1 MQKQPT
7 VIELKNV
14 SFQYGEAL
22 ILKDISLSFA
32 KGGFY
37 ILMGP
42 NGGGKTT
49 LLNLIMG
56 LLTPK
61 TGTILVQGAPPEQMR
76 CSIGYVPQTL
86 LFDALFPLTVLECVL
101 MGHLSQLS
109 WYGKYPKS
117 VKDNALYLLNSLG
130 ILGLKNRTV
139 GSLSGGQRQRT
150 FLARALL
157 CDPDILL
164 LDEPTSGLDMEA
176 SAFIQS
182 KLQEIRGKKTILMVT
197 HSLSEMTQS
206 IDQAICISTTATLI
220 SNNQLCK
227 HYAMGVYHP
236 GIEL

>member
-1 MQKQPT
+1 MTKPI
-7 VIELKNV
+7 IEIKNV
-14 SFQYGEAL
+14 SFQYRESL

-49 LLNLIMG
+49 LLKLIMG
-56 LLTPK
+56 LLSAK
-61 TGTILVQGAPPEQMR
+61 SGAVLVQNQPPKQMC

-86 LFDALFPLTVLECVL
+86 FFDSLFPLTVLECVL
-101 MGHLSQLS
+101 MGELSKLS
-109 WYGKYPKS
+109 WYGKFPKE
-117 VKDNALYLLNSLG
+117 VKDRALELLNSLG
-130 ILGLKNRTV
+130 ILNLKNRTI

-150 FLARALL
+150 LLARALL
-157 CDPDILL
+157 CDPEILL

-176 SAFIQS
+176 ATFIQN
-182 KLQEIRGKKTILMVT
+182 KLQELRGKKTILMVT
-197 HSLSEMTQS
+197 HSLSEMNQS
-206 IDQAICISTTATLI
+206 IDQAICISTTATRI
-220 SNNQLCK
+220 PTNQLCK

>member
-1 MQKQPT
+1 MQQPI
-7 VIELKNV
+7 IELKNV
-14 SFQYGEAL
+14 SFQYREAL

-49 LLNLIMG
+49 LLKLIMG
-56 LLTPK
+56 LLSPK
-61 TGTILVQGAPPEQMR
+61 TGTVLVQGAPPTEMC

-86 LFDALFPLTVLECVL
+86 FFDSLFPLTVLECVL
-101 MGHLSQLS
+101 MGQLSELS
-109 WYGKYPKS
+109 WYGKFPKT
-117 VKDNALYLLNSLG
+117 VKENALHMLNSLG
-130 ILGLKNRTV
+130 ILVLKNRTI

-150 FLARALL
+150 LLARALL

-176 SAFIQS
+176 SSYIQN

-206 IDQAICISTTATLI
+206 IDQAICISTTATRI
-220 SNNQLCK
+220 PNNQLCK